1 MLPELYGDG
10 AGAVARLRWADG
22 GLLGIRLMHL
32 EPATDESD
40 EDGAA

>member
-1 MLPELYGDG
+1 M
-10 AGAVARLRWADG
+10 ARLRWAD

-32 EPATDESD
+32 EPATDVESD